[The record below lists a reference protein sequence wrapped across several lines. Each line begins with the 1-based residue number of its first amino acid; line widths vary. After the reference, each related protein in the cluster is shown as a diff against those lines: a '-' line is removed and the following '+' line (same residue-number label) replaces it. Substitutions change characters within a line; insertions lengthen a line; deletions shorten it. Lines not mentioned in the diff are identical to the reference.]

1 MHVLITVVL
10 YVSLSGRVKAPGN
23 RPSRD
28 FRKSQVSKINESSL
42 KLLHEDIFKIKINIF
57 VFLPLFRFLLSFL
70 WRKKMKKKRC
80 KKRRQR
86 QGRGQKRKRPPQT
99 HLHS

>member
-1 MHVLITVVL
+1 MHVSRTVVL
-10 YVSLSGRVKAPGN
+10 HVWLSGRVKAPGH

-28 FRKSQVSKINESSL
+28 FRKSQVSKIIESSM
-42 KLLHEDIFKIKINIF
+42 KLPYGDIFKIKINIF
-57 VFLPLFRFLLSFL
+57 VFLPPFRFLLSFH

-86 QGRGQKRKRPPQT
+86 QGRGQKRKRALQT
-99 HLHS
+99 HVHS